1 MHKLDELVIWQKA
14 MVLIEE
20 VYVVVKDFP
29 SNEKFGLTTQIR
41 RWAISIPS
49 NIAEGAWRNSQKEFK
64 QFLAI
69 SNGPSYELQT
79 QLLLSN
85 KFDYINK
92 EQLNNLITKTVEV
105 QKMNYSFQM
114 KLN

>member
-41 RWAISIPS
+41 R
-49 NIAEGAWRNSQKEFK
+49 
-64 QFLAI
+64 
-69 SNGPSYELQT
+69 
-79 QLLLSN
+79 
-85 KFDYINK
+85 
-92 EQLNNLITKTVEV
+92 
-105 QKMNYSFQM
+105 
-114 KLN
+114 